1 MEELAH
7 AKDAKVGKDEV
18 FLVHGRNS
26 DRWGRTFRGV
36 GGRGGN
42 FEIRNAEIGIGPT
55 TLLTRFAEELRRAP
69 GTGGEGR
76 GNCEIRNAEIG
87 I

>member
-18 FLVHGRNS
+18 FLVHKQNS

-36 GGRGGN
+36 GGRGK
-42 FEIRNAEIGIGPT
+42 FEIRNAKIGIGPT
-55 TLLTRFAEELRRAP
+55 SSRAGGAFSFAKASENTSKGSRCARRLRR
-69 GTGGEGR
+69 GLKD
-76 GNCEIRNAEIG
+76 
-87 I
+87 